1 MARLIRCAMSLQ
13 LLLGALT
20 LAAGVDAQAADR
32 VEDAPEILLPVAE
45 VQAQLASAKPD
56 PLRYAVAHALN
67 LDLRSGAWDAPEPG
81 LARWRLRVRSPGAR
95 VLGLELDHVQLPD
108 GAELRISDLHGGDL
122 HGPLQ
127 ASADGRLWTPMVR
140 GESALLE
147 LRLPLQQQSAASLT
161 VVAAQHGYRSP
172 FDGYPSK
179 GEFGDAGACNVDVA
193 CSDGNN
199 WRPEIRS
206 AVLLTISNSTLCSGT
221 LVNNQRQDDRPLILT
236 ANHCGVNALNVVTT
250 RAYFN
255 VQKTSCGANS
265 DGPITDNIAGLRFLA
280 SDSRS
285 DFALF
290 ELALQPPAN
299 FNAYYAGWNADPE
312 ASPQSGVGI
321 HHPSGDD
328 KKISTYTRAARRAD
342 GTRIGS
348 LLGGFTVDAWQ
359 VVWARGTTEGGS
371 SGSGLWNQNH
381 QLVGTLS
388 GGSSS
393 CDDTGAADF
402 YGRLEQAWTASS
414 ARNGQLKAHLDPN
427 SSGCLA
433 LPGKNPGSAQAA
445 GCAADGG
452 STPGEVSGGGGGGSA
467 GPLLILVLFGMRLL
481 RQAIGWRQR
490 PASADQRGPIPGA
503 QH

>member
-1 MARLIRCAMSLQ
+1 MARTICSAMSLR

-20 LAAGVDAQAADR
+20 LIAGGHVRAADR
-32 VEDAPEILLPVAE
+32 IQDAPEVLLPVAE
-45 VQAQLASAKPD
+45 ILAQLALAKPD
-56 PLRYAVAHALN
+56 PLRYAVVHALN
-67 LDLRSGAWDAPEPG
+67 LDLRSGDWDAPEPG

-95 VLGLELDHVQLPD
+95 VLGLQLDHVQLPA
-108 GAELRISDLHGGDL
+108 GAELWISDLSGRDRQ
-122 HGPLQ
+122 GPLHP
-127 ASADGRLWTPMVR
+127 SPDGQLWTPMVR
-140 GESALLE
+140 SESALLE
-147 LRLPLQQQSAASLT
+147 LRVPAQQQGTATLT
-161 VVAAQHGYRSP
+161 VVAAQHGYRNP
-172 FDGYPSK
+172 FEGYPSK
-179 GEFGDAGACNVDVA
+179 GAFGDSGACNIDAA

-206 AVLLTISNSTLCSGT
+206 AVLLTIGNSTLCSGT

-236 ANHCGVNALNVVTT
+236 ANHCGVNTLNVITT

-255 VQKTSCGANS
+255 VQKSSCGANN

-290 ELALQPPAN
+290 ELALPPSAS
-299 FNAYYAGWNADPE
+299 FKAYYAGWNADPD

-328 KKISTYTRAARRAD
+328 KKISTFSSSARRAD

-393 CDDTGAADF
+393 CDDLGAPDF
-402 YGRLEQAWTASS
+402 YGRLEQAWAASS
-414 ARNGQLKAHLDPN
+414 ASNGQLKAHLDPAN
-427 SSGCLA
+427 SGCLT
-433 LPGKNPGSAQAA
+433 LTGKNSGAAPAA
-445 GCAADGG
+445 GCGGNGSSTGAA
-452 STPGEVSGGGGGGSA
+452 GGGGGGGGLGLPLISTLLSA
-467 GPLLILVLFGMRLL
+467 WWL
-481 RQAIGWRQR
+481 RRRIGWR
-490 PASADQRGPIPGA
+490 
-503 QH
+503 